1 MPSIFNSEALLKFL
15 VQTHSLSRRFSVLR
29 SSTSDPARF
38 DNHLRSRIAD
48 QRARGAANQ
57 ITEEEEDMFL
67 DALGIRFRHN
77 KPDKSQQNVKGTA
90 AAANGGY
97 GGRGSE
103 EVETRNSTNSSVTSS
118 PNARSTKRYS
128 NNLFGSGRLR
138 DNTYIRS
145 VAPSKSSGSSSRT
158 VSLTPTEASAK
169 TMSISSLPPVN
180 PERPNILPI
189 SPEASPTTYAD
200 THADEDESTCS
211 PSVVVPASY
220 DTNHLETLSGV
231 EYLLQNQ
238 LGFSNFKRASIA
250 LEQAMKEIED
260 ELEEEILLPRTPIPR
275 SNLDQLMP
283 DMVRLD
289 VSSPRF

>member
-1 MPSIFNSEALLKFL
+1 
-15 VQTHSLSRRFSVLR
+15 
-29 SSTSDPARF
+29 
-38 DNHLRSRIAD
+38 
-48 QRARGAANQ
+48 
-57 ITEEEEDMFL
+57 MFL
-67 DALGIRFRHN
+67 DALGIRLRHK

-97 GGRGSE
+97 SGRGSE
-103 EVETRNSTNSSVTSS
+103 EVETRNSSSVTSS

-128 NNLFGSGRLR
+128 NNIFGSGRLW

-169 TMSISSLPPVN
+169 KLSISSLPPVN

-189 SPEASPTTYAD
+189 SPEASPITYAD
-200 THADEDESTCS
+200 AHADEDESTCS
-211 PSVVVPASY
+211 PSTVVPASY
-220 DTNHLETLSGV
+220 DTNHLEALSGV

-260 ELEEEILLPRTPIPR
+260 ELEEEILLPRTTIPR

-283 DMVRLD
+283 DVVRLD
-289 VSSPRF
+289 ISSL